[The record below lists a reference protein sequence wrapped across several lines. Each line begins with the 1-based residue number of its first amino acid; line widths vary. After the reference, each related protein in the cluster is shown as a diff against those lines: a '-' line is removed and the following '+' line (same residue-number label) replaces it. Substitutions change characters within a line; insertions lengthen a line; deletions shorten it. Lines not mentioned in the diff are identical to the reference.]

1 MTQAKQ
7 ILTYIKSNTQ
17 AAEEIKMT
25 QDETISIFKELVNEM
40 RILEDG
46 CTEDNRNKSVWID

>member
-17 AAEEIKMT
+17 VAEEITMT
-25 QDETISIFKELVNEM
+25 KDETLSIFKELVNEM
-40 RILEDG
+40 RILESG
-46 CTEDNRNKSVWID
+46 CSEDTRTESLWID